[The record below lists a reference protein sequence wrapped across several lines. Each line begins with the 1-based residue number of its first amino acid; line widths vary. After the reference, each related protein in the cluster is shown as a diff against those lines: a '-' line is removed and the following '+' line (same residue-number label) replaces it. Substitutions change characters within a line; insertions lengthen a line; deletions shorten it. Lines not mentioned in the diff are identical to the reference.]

1 MIHDP
6 WKHESSKL
14 RDYMMDV
21 HELSSAKLVKV
32 KILRQET
39 PHGGSHW
46 ESFAVPYEEG
56 INITTVLQ
64 RVAGHPET
72 TDHQSTTPVAYDCC
86 CLEEVCGA
94 CTMVINGRV
103 RQACSALVD
112 ALWKESGVG
121 EIELRPMTKFPVVRD
136 LVVDRR
142 KMFET
147 LKRVKA
153 WVKVDG
159 YHDLGVGPRITPHEQ
174 DEAYPLSRCMTCG
187 CCVEACPQ
195 FNDHSAFIGP
205 AAISQAILFNAH
217 PTGRVDRDARLEV
230 LASVGGI
237 ADCGNSQNCVKVCP
251 KDIPLTDSIA
261 KAGRDTTIHKI
272 KQWFGR

>member
-1 MIHDP
+1 
-6 WKHESSKL
+6 
-14 RDYMMDV
+14 MDRTFRV
-21 HELSSAKLVKV
+21 R
-32 KILRQET
+32 ILRQAN
-39 PHGGSHW
+39 PHSGSHW
-46 ESFAVPYEEG
+46 QTFDVTYEHG
-56 INITTVLQ
+56 MNITTVLQ
-64 RVAGHPET
+64 RIARTPVTAEHER
-72 TDHQSTTPVAYDCC
+72 TTPVAYDAC

-112 ALWKESGVG
+112 NLLADSPGG
-121 EIELRPMTKFPVVRD
+121 IELRPMTKFPVVRD
-136 LVVDRR
+136 LLVDR
-142 KMFET
+142 KPMFQS

-153 WVKVDG
+153 WIRVDG
-159 YHDLGVGPRITPHEQ
+159 YHDIGPGPRVTPAVQE
-174 DEAYPLSRCMTCG
+174 EAYPLSRCMTCG

-205 AAISQAILFNAH
+205 AAISQAILFNMH
-217 PTGRVDRDARLEV
+217 PTGAGDKPTRLEV
-230 LASVGGI
+230 LSGPGGI

-261 KAGRDTTIHKI
+261 KAGRDTTIYKI